1 MGRCL
6 ERQRGRFDTGGIIGL
21 AGFVLDHAEAID
33 YDLLTRTSYTIND
46 IGGALSWES
55 LRSFIKHL
63 GTDSALA
70 RDLGKSTGWE
80 STLETNV
87 ILADIYDLLQ
97 VINNNLVAF
106 ASGGKTK
113 KKVKPYPRPGKGEDN
128 ERKIGKG
135 ALPVAELREWIRRR
149 TGGKR

>member
-55 LRSFIKHL
+55 LRSFIKNL

-80 STLETNV
+80 STLKTNV

-97 VINNNLVAF
+97 VINNNLCH
-106 ASGGKTK
+106 SK
-113 KKVKPYPRPGKGEDN
+113 KRIKPYPRPGKGEDN